1 MQPSSIEDT
10 TTTEET
16 SYDIDKFIAQL
27 YECKPLNEKE
37 VKFLIEKA
45 KEILVKE
52 GNVQSVPCPVTVCG
66 DIHGQFYDL

>member
-37 VKFLIEKA
+37 VKFLI
-45 KEILVKE
+45 
-52 GNVQSVPCPVTVCG
+52 
-66 DIHGQFYDL
+66 